1 MQEKAKRQ
9 GFTPQVPQVASAKG
23 EKMPVLEITDADI
36 LFIINTPIRRM
47 TVRQLKA
54 VASYERVKLS
64 RADMK
69 KKRLLCKRIIET
81 RQMRKFWAEAMASY
95 GQAQ

>member
-9 GFTPQVPQVASAKG
+9 GFTPQVPQVACAKG

-36 LFIINTPIRRM
+36 IMLFGRM

>member
-1 MQEKAKRQ
+1 MQDKAKRQ

-36 LFIINTPIRRM
+36 IMFIINTPIRRM

-64 RADMK
+64 RDIRRAAAPSNRSLRM
-69 KKRLLCKRIIET
+69 
-81 RQMRKFWAEAMASY
+81 SV
-95 GQAQ
+95 